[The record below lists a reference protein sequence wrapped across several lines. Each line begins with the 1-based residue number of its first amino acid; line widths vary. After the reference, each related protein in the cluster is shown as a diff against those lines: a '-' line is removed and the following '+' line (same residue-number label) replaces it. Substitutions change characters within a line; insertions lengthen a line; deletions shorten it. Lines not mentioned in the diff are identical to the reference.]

1 MHATRDEDLKTRG
14 TPARPALRY
23 APLLL
28 AAMIAG
34 CGSSGPASD
43 HSIKGA
49 EAAAHE
55 FLLDAEAQRY
65 EAACGLLTASARGAY
80 AADPEHCAG
89 ILLRAKPF
97 LVKTIVT
104 TLRSIG
110 REGQVVGDT
119 LLVRGGIL
127 ARYENG
133 RWRFENGLW

>member
-1 MHATRDEDLKTRG
+1 MRDDDLKARV
-14 TPARPALRY
+14 TPSRPTLWY
-23 APLLL
+23 VPLVL

-49 EAAAHE
+49 QAAAHE

-65 EAACGLLTASARGAY
+65 EAACGLLTASARGEY

-89 ILLRAKPF
+89 TLLRATPF
-97 LVKTIVT
+97 LVKTVTT

-119 LLVRGGIL
+119 LLVRGSIL

>member
-1 MHATRDEDLKTRG
+1 MRVDDLKTRG

-23 APLLL
+23 APLVL

-34 CGSSGPASD
+34 CGSSGPGGD

-49 EAAAHE
+49 EAVAHE

-65 EAACGLLTASARGAY
+65 EAACGLLTASARGEY

-89 ILLRAKPF
+89 TLLRARPF
-97 LVKTIVT
+97 LLKTLAT
-104 TLRSIG
+104 SLRSIG
-110 REGQVVGDT
+110 REGHVVGDT
-119 LLVRGGIL
+119 LLVRGSVL